1 MYSQHVPFMNDS
13 FVYMYIY
20 IYIPY
25 IINWLC
31 YVQFKPWQA
40 LVEEAA
46 SVELMS
52 RAAKHAVPAMKGGR
66 CLEASADEP
75 K

>member
-1 MYSQHVPFMNDS
+1 MSHLWMIHLCIC
-13 FVYMYIY
+13 IY